1 MAQGT
6 VTGKTTQAKTNWRV
20 TLIGTNEVES
30 PLVNVGVTFAANAPK
45 VKIAHAR
52 FDGTDLEETNGIQVQ
67 FAPRAAGDV
76 RLVASWGGHPFTYE
90 VDTFNDTTGAP
101 GPAYPNQGPSTNV
114 DLSSPVTANDTWR
127 LVLKNTEAGFRGDG
141 SDRHR
146 FVALSADR
154 RSPFA
159 AVTFRGRP
167 PWTLRA

>member
-20 TLIGTNEVES
+20 TLIGTNEVEL

-45 VKIAHAR
+45 VKIGAR
-52 FDGTDLEETNGIQVQ
+52 PVRWDRPRGDRRDQVQ
-67 FAPRAAGDV
+67 FVPRAAGDV

-127 LVLKNTEAGFRGDG
+127 LVLKNTEAGFGATD
-141 SDRHR
+141 SHR
-146 FVALSADR
+146 DDLPGLES
-154 RSPFA
+154 
-159 AVTFRGRP
+159 
-167 PWTLRA
+167 RASQSLPS